1 MEWSIFQFNLVFFPK
16 LWTFSFRNSFE
27 WISQCCATLSTFWNG
42 PSRFQFKLV
51 WLFLFSVPVIT
62 FKNGDRLTDIPK
74 LHLKMN
80 TEWLTLEII
89 HQCWKDRAGSREP
102 FGSKNPWQM
111 FFTCNDKCFYLA
123 SIAVLG
129 SLAQL
134 IQPTHFINE
143 MKVKGKQVSM
153 YLYKPGPL

>member
-1 MEWSIFQFNLVFFPK
+1 MIHIPVQSSFLPK
-16 LWTFSFRNSFE
+16 LWAFSFRKSFE

-102 FGSKNPWQM
+102 FGSKNKPNMACSCNLSELARICVNQRIKPWRM
-111 FFTCNDKCFYLA
+111 HFTM
-123 SIAVLG
+123 VG
-129 SLAQL
+129 SDSGFWL
-134 IQPTHFINE
+134 
-143 MKVKGKQVSM
+143 
-153 YLYKPGPL
+153 